1 MPYNLRNGA
10 SSNNC
15 NNVVAEPKE
24 AISKADDKDEFIFK
38 KPDLANITIAQL
50 MPQIITAKTIA
61 SPVAGGNLK
70 AKAKTID
77 DTMPLQNTPP
87 NSSSTMS
94 SVDMS
99 AKLREVAEMS
109 KDGDF
114 TKSILKSS
122 GASVEKLERY
132 EDLTGGKPT
141 KPFVRQVDGKLLS
154 NFFVLLLH
162 SLK

>member
-24 AISKADDKDEFIFK
+24 AISNADDKDEFIFK

-50 MPQIITAKTIA
+50 MPQIVSAKTIA
-61 SPVAGGNLK
+61 SPVACGNLK
-70 AKAKTID
+70 AKAKNID

-99 AKLREVAEMS
+99 AKLRELAEMS

-132 EDLTGGKPT
+132 EDLTDNKPT
-141 KPFVRQVDGKLLS
+141 KPFCRQVDGKFPGVYILP
-154 NFFVLLLH
+154 
-162 SLK
+162 KM